1 MKIYSV
7 SVLFLALFLGGNT
20 FSLAQGLEPTETEAV
35 LNVAVKNERGKVN
48 EGDTISFAAL
58 KDKKTFV
65 GVTNTEGKLSLL
77 VPNDQAYDIK
87 YKDMNGDFQVSQI
100 QIPGGER
107 MVINWELTFELPRN
121 FNLDNVFFVTG
132 KTVLQKES
140 TPELN
145 ELAEAMAFKES
156 LTIEISGYTDNVGDE
171 AANQKLS
178 EARANAVRSFLV
190 GKGIN
195 SSRIKAI
202 GYGETRP
209 IADNETPEGRQKNR
223 RTQVRILS
231 Q

>member
-1 MKIYSV
+1 M
-7 SVLFLALFLGGNT
+7 GENT
-20 FSLAQGLEPTETEAV
+20 LSFAQDLEPTETEAV

-65 GVTNTEGKLSLL
+65 GVTNAEGKFSLL

-87 YKDMNGDFQVSQI
+87 YRDMNGDPQVSQI

-107 MVINWELTFELPRN
+107 MVINWELTFELPRT
-121 FNLDNVFFVTG
+121 FTLDNVFFVTG
-132 KTVLQKES
+132 KASLQKES

-178 EARANAVRSFLV
+178 EARANAVRSFLIR
-190 GKGIN
+190 KGIS

-209 IADNETPEGRQKNR
+209 VADNNTPDGRKKNR
-223 RTQVRILS
+223 RTQVSILS

>member
-1 MKIYSV
+1 M
-7 SVLFLALFLGGNT
+7 
-20 FSLAQGLEPTETEAV
+20 
-35 LNVAVKNERGKVN
+35 
-48 EGDTISFAAL
+48 
-58 KDKKTFV
+58 
-65 GVTNTEGKLSLL
+65 
-77 VPNDQAYDIK
+77 
-87 YKDMNGDFQVSQI
+87 
-100 QIPGGER
+100 
-107 MVINWELTFELPRN
+107 
-121 FNLDNVFFVTG
+121 FFVTG

-140 TPELN
+140 TSELN
-145 ELAEAMAFKES
+145 ELAEAMAFNES